1 MDILLSEINKLSE
14 LGIRIVS
21 IIINTEITL

>member
-1 MDILLSEINKLSE
+1 MDMLLSEINKLSE

-21 IIINTEITL
+21 IIINTEIIL